1 MFKNNCTCIS
11 KTNYLLLFLHL
22 KLYCFFFLGCLN
34 RICFASK
41 DFNFFLFKWSINH
54 IAAQN
59 FLPSDPSF
67 NLDCSRLIICQN
79 MYIHVIIDLYLHC
92 KNIIAIEKNRAN
104 KTQKT
109 LVVFFFSWS
118 RKLSG
123 HFWDRIY
130 NFRYLYNLP
139 LGQMC

>member
-22 KLYCFFFLGCLN
+22 KLYCFFSFLA
-34 RICFASK
+34 ASIG
-41 DFNFFLFKWSINH
+41 FVLHQRTLTFFLSKWAINH
-54 IAAQN
+54 IAAQK

-67 NLDCSRLIICQN
+67 NLDCSRLTICQN
-79 MYIHVIIDLYLHC
+79 MYIHVIMDLYLHC

-109 LVVFFFSWS
+109 LVVFFFS
-118 RKLSG
+118 
-123 HFWDRIY
+123 
-130 NFRYLYNLP
+130 
-139 LGQMC
+139 